1 MRKNQLTML
10 TCGRACSRSTKQT
23 SLLCTRLIAGLSAI
37 MICGFTV
44 TAMSACS
51 SDNDNKTNPPQEQA
65 VKMFYVVEVS
75 DDVLKVADVE
85 VNYVDQTGAKQK
97 EVMTSKKWIKA
108 LDTKILPLTEGLWAK
123 ITPKSAV
130 ASGNYQ
136 LKVTTAAGYQAQ
148 LANGKSVFDGY
159 GSDPDAAPT
168 AAQTAEEVAAWC
180 AKSPIVGFT
189 VSKEGYAKQTS
200 VDFGGND
207 VKDADNGLGSYLCAK
222 IMELLGYK
230 EFNC

>member
-1 MRKNQLTML
+1 MIMKKNLLTML
-10 TCGRACSRSTKQT
+10 AAILTCG
-23 SLLCTRLIAGLSAI
+23 L
-37 MICGFTV
+37 TV
-44 TAMSACS
+44 TMLSACS
-51 SDNDNKTNPPQEQA
+51 SGDDDNKEQT
-65 VKMFYVVEVS
+65 VTMYYGVQVS

-97 EVMTSKKWIKA
+97 EVMTSKEWKKT
-108 LDTKILPLTEGLWAK
+108 LDTKTLPLTEGLWAK

-148 LANGKSVFDGY
+148 LADGKTISDGF
-159 GSDPDAAPT
+159 GTDPKKDPT

-180 AKSPIVGFT
+180 AKSPTVGFT
-189 VSKEGYAKQTS
+189 VSKEGYAKKTS

-207 VKDADNGLGSYLCAK
+207 GSDDDSEGSFWC
-222 IMELLGYK
+222 ELTHFLIGFVPEECEYIYD
-230 EFNC
+230 EYED

>member
-1 MRKNQLTML
+1 MKHMRKNILLMMAAIL
-10 TCGRACSRSTKQT
+10 TCG
-23 SLLCTRLIAGLSAI
+23 L
-37 MICGFTV
+37 TV
-44 TAMSACS
+44 TLLSACS
-51 SDNDNKTNPPQEQA
+51 SDDDDNKTEPEQETA
-65 VKMFYVVEVS
+65 VTMFYVVEVS

-97 EVMTSKKWIKA
+97 EVMTSKEWIKA
-108 LDTKILPLTEGLWAK
+108 LDTKTLPLTEGLWAK

-136 LKVTTAAGYQAQ
+136 LKVITVAGYEAK

-159 GSDPDAAPT
+159 GSDPNAVPT

-180 AKSPIVGFT
+180 AKSPTVAFT

-207 VKDADNGLGSYLCAK
+207 GGVPWDPEVDNGLHYWLCQNFMA
-222 IMELLGYK
+222 IIGYDPVK
-230 EFNC
+230 YCK

>member
-1 MRKNQLTML
+1 MKKNLLTML
-10 TCGRACSRSTKQT
+10 A
-23 SLLCTRLIAGLSAI
+23 AI
-37 MICGFTV
+37 FICGFAV

-51 SDNDNKTNPPQEQA
+51 SDNDNKTETPQEQT
-65 VKMFYVVEVS
+65 VKIFYVVEVS

-97 EVMTSKKWIKA
+97 EVMTSKEWKKT
-108 LDTKILPLTEGLWAK
+108 LDTKTLPLTEGLWAR

-136 LKVTTAAGYQAQ
+136 LKVTTAAGYEAK
-148 LANGKSVFDGY
+148 LTNGKTVYDGY

-180 AKSPIVGFT
+180 AKSPTVAFT
-189 VSKEGYAKQTS
+189 VSQEGYAKQTS
-200 VDFGGND
+200 VDFGGNGGED
-207 VKDADNGLGSYLCAK
+207 DSDNGLGIWLCEK
-222 IMELLGYK
+222 FMIFLGYQPSDCSR
-230 EFNC
+230 EYHP

>member
-1 MRKNQLTML
+1 M
-10 TCGRACSRSTKQT
+10 
-23 SLLCTRLIAGLSAI
+23 
-37 MICGFTV
+37 

-51 SDNDNKTNPPQEQA
+51 SDVETPQEQA

-85 VNYVDQTGAKQK
+85 LNYVDQTGAKQK
-97 EVMTSKKWIKA
+97 EVMTSKEWTKA
-108 LDTKILPLTEGLWAK
+108 LDTKTLPLTEGLWAK

-130 ASGNYQ
+130 ASGDYQ
-136 LKVTTAAGYQAQ
+136 LKVTTAAGYEAK

-159 GSDPDAAPT
+159 GSDPEAAPT

-180 AKSPIVGFT
+180 AKSPTVGFT
-189 VSKEGYAKQTS
+189 ISKEGYAKETS

-207 VKDADNGLGSYLCAK
+207 DSNSTDNGLGSYLCAK

-230 EFNC
+230 EYNC

>member
-1 MRKNQLTML
+1 M
-10 TCGRACSRSTKQT
+10 
-23 SLLCTRLIAGLSAI
+23 
-37 MICGFTV
+37 

-65 VKMFYVVEVS
+65 VKMYYGVKVS

-97 EVMTSKKWIKA
+97 EVMTSKEWKKT
-108 LDTKILPLTEGLWAK
+108 LDTKTLPLTEGLWAK

-136 LKVTTAAGYQAQ
+136 LNVTTAAGYQAQ
-148 LANGKSVFDGY
+148 LADGKSIYDAFGT
-159 GSDPDAAPT
+159 DPKKDPT
-168 AAQTAEEVAAWC
+168 AAQTVAEVAAWC
-180 AKSPIVGFT
+180 GKSPTVGFT
-189 VSKEGYAKQTS
+189 VNKEGYAKQTS

-207 VKDADNGLGSYLCAK
+207 GSDEDSDGSFTCELVLYLIGY
-222 IMELLGYK
+222 IMDGCDYLLD
-230 EFNC
+230 EFEI

>member
-1 MRKNQLTML
+1 
-10 TCGRACSRSTKQT
+10 
-23 SLLCTRLIAGLSAI
+23 
-37 MICGFTV
+37 
-44 TAMSACS
+44 
-51 SDNDNKTNPPQEQA
+51 
-65 VKMFYVVEVS
+65 MFYVVEVS

-97 EVMTSKKWIKA
+97 EVMTSKEWIKA
-108 LDTKILPLTEGLWAK
+108 LDTKTLPLTEGLWAK

-136 LKVTTAAGYQAQ
+136 LKVTTAAGYEAK
-148 LANGKSVFDGY
+148 LTNGKTVFDGY
-159 GSDPDAAPT
+159 GSDPEAAPT

-180 AKSPIVGFT
+180 AKSGTVAFT
-189 VSKEGYAKQTS
+189 VSKEGYAKQTK
-200 VDFGGND
+200 VDFGGNGG
-207 VKDADNGLGSYLCAK
+207 KDADNGLGSYLCAK

>member
-1 MRKNQLTML
+1 MIMKKNLLTML
-10 TCGRACSRSTKQT
+10 A
-23 SLLCTRLIAGLSAI
+23 AI
-37 MICGFTV
+37 FICCLAV

-51 SDNDNKTNPPQEQA
+51 SDNDNKTETPQEQT

-75 DDVLKVADVE
+75 DDVLKVANVE

-97 EVMTSKKWIKA
+97 EVMTSKEWTKA
-108 LDTKILPLTEGLWAK
+108 LDTKTLPLTEGLWAR

-136 LKVTTAAGYQAQ
+136 LKVTTAAGYQAK
-148 LANGKSVFDGY
+148 LTNGKTVYDGY

-180 AKSPIVGFT
+180 AKSPTVGFT
-189 VSKEGYAKQTS
+189 VSKEGYAKQTK

-207 VKDADNGLGSYLCAK
+207 GEDADNGLARAICRWFLS
-222 IMELLGYK
+222 MLGD
-230 EFNC
+230 NPDDC

>member
-1 MRKNQLTML
+1 MKKNLLTML
-10 TCGRACSRSTKQT
+10 A
-23 SLLCTRLIAGLSAI
+23 AI
-37 MICGFTV
+37 LFCGFTV
-44 TAMSACS
+44 TWLSACS
-51 SDNDNKTNPPQEQA
+51 SGDDDNKTETPQEQA

-123 ITPKSAV
+123 ISPKSAV

-136 LKVTTAAGYQAQ
+136 LKVITVAGYEAK
-148 LANGKSVFDGY
+148 LANGKSIFDGY

-168 AAQTAEEVAAWC
+168 AAQTAAEVATWC
-180 AKSPIVGFT
+180 AKSGTVAFT
-189 VSKEGYAKQTS
+189 VSKEGYAKQTK
-200 VDFGGND
+200 VDFGGNGGD
-207 VKDADNGLGSYLCAK
+207 PDDPDNGLATWLCEK
-222 IMELLGYK
+222 FMKLLGYK
-230 EFNC
+230 EYNC

>member
-1 MRKNQLTML
+1 MKKNLLTML
-10 TCGRACSRSTKQT
+10 V
-23 SLLCTRLIAGLSAI
+23 AI
-37 MICGFTV
+37 LFCGFTV
-44 TAMSACS
+44 TWLSACS
-51 SDNDNKTNPPQEQA
+51 SGDDDNKTETPQEQA

-97 EVMTSKKWIKA
+97 EVMTSKEWKKT
-108 LDTKILPLTEGLWAK
+108 LDTKTLPLTEGLWAK

-148 LANGKSVFDGY
+148 LANGKKIFDGY
-159 GSDPDAAPT
+159 GSDPEAAPT
-168 AAQTAEEVAAWC
+168 AAQTTDEVAAWC
-180 AKSPIVGFT
+180 AKSGTVAFT
-189 VSKEGYAKQTS
+189 VSKEGYAKQTK

-207 VKDADNGLGSYLCAK
+207 GEDADNGLGTRLCEW
-222 IMELLGYK
+222 IMKLLGYSP
-230 EFNC
+230 EGC

>member
-1 MRKNQLTML
+1 MIMKKNLLTML
-10 TCGRACSRSTKQT
+10 A
-23 SLLCTRLIAGLSAI
+23 AI
-37 MICGFTV
+37 FICDFAV

-51 SDNDNKTNPPQEQA
+51 SDNDNKTETPQEQT

-97 EVMTSKKWIKA
+97 EVMTSKGWKKT
-108 LDTKILPLTEGLWAK
+108 LDTKTLPLTEGLWAR

-148 LANGKSVFDGY
+148 LANGKKIFDGY
-159 GSDPDAAPT
+159 GSDPEAAPT
-168 AAQTAEEVAAWC
+168 AAQTTDEVAAWC
-180 AKSPIVGFT
+180 AKSGTVAFT
-189 VSKEGYAKQTS
+189 VSKEGYAKQTK

-207 VKDADNGLGSYLCAK
+207 GEDADNGLGTRLCEW
-222 IMELLGYK
+222 IMKLLGYSP
-230 EFNC
+230 EGC

>member
-1 MRKNQLTML
+1 MRKNLLKML
-10 TCGRACSRSTKQT
+10 TCGQAAILTC
-23 SLLCTRLIAGLSAI
+23 GL
-37 MICGFTV
+37 
-44 TAMSACS
+44 TAVMLSACS
-51 SDNDNKTNPPQEQA
+51 SGDDDNETETPQEQA

-108 LDTKILPLTEGLWAK
+108 LDTKTLPLTEGLWAK

-136 LKVTTAAGYQAQ
+136 LKVITVAGYQAQ
-148 LANGKSVFDGY
+148 LADGKTISDGF
-159 GSDPDAAPT
+159 GTDPKKDPT

-180 AKSPIVGFT
+180 AKSPTVGFT

-207 VKDADNGLGSYLCAK
+207 GENADNGLATSICRWFL
-222 IMELLGYK
+222 EFVGY
-230 EFNC
+230 NPDDC

>member
-1 MRKNQLTML
+1 MRKNNLKML

-23 SLLCTRLIAGLSAI
+23 SLLCTRLIAGLAAI

-44 TAMSACS
+44 TTLSACS
-51 SDNDNKTNPPQEQA
+51 SGDDDNKEQT
-65 VKMFYVVEVS
+65 VTMYYGVQVS

-97 EVMTSKKWIKA
+97 EVMTSKEWKKT
-108 LDTKILPLTEGLWAK
+108 LDTKTLPLTEGLWAK

-148 LANGKSVFDGY
+148 LANGKSIM
-159 GSDPDAAPT
+159 APT
-168 AAQTAEEVAAWC
+168 PKRLPLLPRLPKRWLPGAPRALLWALPSAKRAMPKRHQWILEEMTVVILIMVWAPAY
-180 AKSPIVGFT
+180 VG
-189 VSKEGYAKQTS
+189 
-200 VDFGGND
+200 
-207 VKDADNGLGSYLCAK
+207 GL
-222 IMELLGYK
+222 
-230 EFNC
+230 

>member
-1 MRKNQLTML
+1 ML
-10 TCGRACSRSTKQT
+10 T
-23 SLLCTRLIAGLSAI
+23 AI
-37 MICGFTV
+37 FICGFAV

-51 SDNDNKTNPPQEQA
+51 SDNDNKTETPQEQT

-97 EVMTSKKWIKA
+97 EVMTSKEWKKT
-108 LDTKILPLTEGLWAK
+108 LDTKTLPLTEGLWAR

-136 LKVTTAAGYQAQ
+136 LKVTTAAGYQAK
-148 LANGKSVFDGY
+148 LTNGKTVYDGY
-159 GSDPDAAPT
+159 GSDPEAAPT
-168 AAQTAEEVAAWC
+168 AAQTADEVAAWC
-180 AKSPIVGFT
+180 AKSGTVAFT
-189 VSKEGYAKQTS
+189 VSKEGYAKQTK

-207 VKDADNGLGSYLCAK
+207 GDDSDNGLATWLCEW
-222 IMELLGYK
+222 IMKFLGYSS
-230 EFNC
+230 EGC